1 MALINFVAEF
11 NSVIRYCYENG
22 LPVRERML
30 LIALFY
36 AANSRAVPI
45 PAEYENA
52 SNQYDWPDD
61 FFTVSNAELNL
72 YAGLEKRAILEAR
85 NSLCQRGIIE
95 VRAGQRRTKVPEY
108 RISYFSI
115 GYNNVPNNTP
125 KTPQNSP
132 NNTPKTPQRHP
143 KDTPKAPQKHP
154 LIYKLKQT
162 KETNTDDDEDNEGD
176 ALSLCADAGANEIS
190 EREART
196 NLFFQALIGRWPTPA
211 ETNSICT
218 ASSLLEMDSMIGT
231 AIEYAASAGAKSP
244 AKYVATLL
252 RDWWER
258 GIRDRDTLRRVEEI
272 ERMTKDGE
280 YTSDEG
286 YRLIK
291 EATGRT

>member
-45 PAEYENA
+45 PAEHENA

-115 GYNNVPNNTP
+115 GYNNVPNKTP
-125 KTPQNSP
+125 KAPQNS
-132 NNTPKTPQRHP
+132 P

-162 KETNTDDDEDNEGD
+162 KETYPDDDEDNEGD
-176 ALSLCADAGANEIS
+176 VLSLCADAGANEIS

-196 NLFFQALIGRWPTPA
+196 KLFFQSLVGRWPTPA
-211 ETNSICT
+211 EINSICT
-218 ASSLLEMDSMIGT
+218 ASALLEMDSMIGT

-291 EATGRT
+291 EATGKT

>member
-45 PAEYENA
+45 PAEHENA

-115 GYNNVPNNTP
+115 GYNNVP
-125 KTPQNSP
+125 
-132 NNTPKTPQRHP
+132 

-162 KETNTDDDEDNEGD
+162 KETYPEDDEDNEGD
-176 ALSLCADAGANEIS
+176 VLSLCADAGANEIS
-190 EREART
+190 EREAKT

-211 ETNSICT
+211 EINSICT
-218 ASSLLEMDSMIGT
+218 ASALLEMDSMIGT